1 MPAVL
6 AQELTFCLG
15 LFCLSQVAERGLF
28 GRAFDSLFVENS
40 VQVLFPC
47 P

>member
-6 AQELTFCLG
+6 AQELTFGIG

-28 GRAFDSLFVENS
+28 GQAFDSLFVENL

>member
-28 GRAFDSLFVENS
+28 DRAFDSLFVENS
-40 VQVLFPC
+40 VQVLFKSP
-47 P
+47 

>member
-6 AQELTFCLG
+6 VQELTFGIG

-28 GRAFDSLFVENS
+28 GRGFDSLFVENS
-40 VQVLFPC
+40 VQELFPC

>member
-6 AQELTFCLG
+6 AQQLTFCLG
-15 LFCLSQVAERGLF
+15 FFCPSQVAEPGLF
-28 GRAFDSLFVENS
+28 AQAFDSLFVENLG
-40 VQVLFPC
+40 QVLFPC